1 VTRLT
6 VSAIKPGS
14 VHCPTVSWLQNNHTY
29 HQQKILTLVMEVV
42 MKSLSKK
49 SLFSLQ
55 TLILLSALVVVDA
68 GSAVQ
73 PQTQRLQAE
82 PMSVAPK
89 AAKSRNPQC
98 AVWATCNGQRQAVR
112 LETKKALILAV
123 AMGLGKNS

>member
-1 VTRLT
+1 M
-6 VSAIKPGS
+6 KP
-14 VHCPTVSWLQNNHTY
+14 
-29 HQQKILTLVMEVV
+29 
-42 MKSLSKK
+42 LSKQ

-73 PQTQRLQAE
+73 PQPTRAQALTAVSAETQAI
-82 PMSVAPK
+82 
-89 AAKSRNPQC
+89 KSHNPQC

-112 LETKKALILAV
+112 FEKRKALLLAV